1 MTFVSTLCRLPL
13 RIALAAALALAGAVS
28 ANAQQEISPEH
39 LSVARQYV
47 DMTDQANI
55 FETKLIELG
64 VRVMRT
70 LVQQDPA
77 LTEPVQDTVRTVVEE
92 YLEEKSP
99 LYDQFARIYAARFT
113 IEELREIVAF
123 YETET
128 GQKLLSQNRG
138 INSDLQGVIQ
148 TWQQNASREMMSRT
162 RALLRDQGYEI

>member
-1 MTFVSTLCRLPL
+1 MTFLTTLRRLPL
-13 RIALAAALALAGAVS
+13 RAALAAALALAGAS
-28 ANAQQEISPEH
+28 AAHAQQEISPEH
-39 LSVARQYV
+39 LAVARQYV
-47 DMTDQANI
+47 DMTDQGNI

-92 YLEEKSP
+92 YLGQKSP

-113 IEELREIVAF
+113 IEELQQIVTF

-128 GQKLLSQNRG
+128 GQKLLAQNRG
-138 INSDLQGVIQ
+138 INRDLQGVIQ
-148 TWQQNASREMMSRT
+148 IWQQNASQELMSRT
-162 RALLRDQGYEI
+162 RARLREQGYDI